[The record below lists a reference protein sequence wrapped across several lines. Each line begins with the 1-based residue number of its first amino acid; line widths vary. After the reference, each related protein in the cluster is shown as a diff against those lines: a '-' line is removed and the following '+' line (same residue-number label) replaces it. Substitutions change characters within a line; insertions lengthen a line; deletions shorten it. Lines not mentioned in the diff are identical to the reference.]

1 MLRRSLS
8 LTLVLALCL
17 TGAAAHAQ
25 RGKGE
30 KPGGEKGKSEPQG
43 KKPGA
48 EEKPGG
54 ESRGGSKP
62 PGGAWS
68 ENKKP
73 ASNPSR
79 EHEPENKPKSPNSN
93 EGAETAAERAA
104 KNKSPQATGAQGA
117 AAGAAAAN
125 RDKPATSGATGAAAG
140 AAAANRN
147 NPAVSGAQGA
157 AAGAAAA
164 NRNNPAA
171 TGAQGAAVGAAAVNR
186 NSPAVSG
193 AQGAAAGAAVA
204 ERNQPLAAG
213 AVPAAAGYAAVR
225 NSFNHPDVYSQQWYG
240 QHQGAWAAN
249 NWAAGSIWAPTTM
262 AGASGYLGYS
272 NNTPVS
278 YGYGSNVVY
287 QEGNVLVDGQSVGTA
302 EHFSQQAADLA
313 LVGQNAD
320 ISDTQDWLPLGVFAL
335 VRDEDQ
341 HAQLTLQLAVNKQGI
356 LRGNYNDVVIDHV
369 LPVHGAVDKE
379 TQRAAWTVD
388 NNKNFFMEAG
398 LSNLTTGEAPTL
410 IHKSGRTER
419 WLLVRLSQ
427 PEVQQ

>member
-1 MLRRSLS
+1 ML
-8 LTLVLALCL
+8 LAACL
-17 TGAAAHAQ
+17 AVPLAHGEQ

-30 KPGGEKGKSEPQG
+30 KPGGEKAGGGEKSKSEPHG
-43 KKPGA
+43 KKPGG

-73 ASNPSR
+73 AGNPSR
-79 EHEPENKPKSPNSN
+79 EQEPGNRSKSPNTN
-93 EGAETAAERAA
+93 EGE
-104 KNKSPQATGAQGA
+104 GA
-117 AAGAAAAN
+117 AAGAAAASRN
-125 RDKPATSGATGAAAG
+125 KPATSGANGAAAG

-147 NPAVSGAQGA
+147 NPSASGAEGA

-164 NRNNPAA
+164 NRNKPAASGAEGAAAGAAAANRNKPAASGAEGAAAGAAAANRNKPAA
-171 TGAQGAAVGAAAVNR
+171 TGAEGAAVGAAAAN
-186 NSPAVSG
+186 
-193 AQGAAAGAAVA
+193 
-204 ERNQPLAAG
+204 RNQPLAAG

-225 NSFNHPDVYSQQWYG
+225 DSFNHPEVYSPQWYG
-240 QHQGAWAAN
+240 NHQNAWTAAN
-249 NWAAGSIWAPTTM
+249 WSTGSAWTPTNM
-262 AGASGYLGYS
+262 AGVASYLGYA
-272 NNTPVS
+272 NNTPTS

-287 QEGNVLVDGQSVGTA
+287 QDGNVLVDGQSVGTA

-313 LVGQNAD
+313 QVGQNAKTTD
-320 ISDTQDWLPLGVFAL
+320 AEDWLPLGVFAL

-341 HAQLTLQLAVNKQGI
+341 HPQLTVQLAVNKQGI
-356 LRGNYNDVVIDHV
+356 LRGNYNDVVVDHV
-369 LPVHGAVDKE
+369 LPIHGAVDQE

-398 LSNLTTGEAPTL
+398 LSNLTSGESPTL

-419 WLLVRLSQ
+419 WLLVRLPQ
-427 PEVQQ
+427 PESQQ

>member
-1 MLRRSLS
+1 MPLVNQAAFPSSYVRWKRVIMLRRSLS

-17 TGAAAHAQ
+17 TGPVAYAQ

-43 KKPGA
+43 RKPGG

-68 ENKKP
+68 ESKKP
-73 ASNPSR
+73 AGNPSR
-79 EHEPENKPKSPNSN
+79 EHEPEHKPKSPQTN
-93 EGAETAAERAA
+93 EATSGAAERAA
-104 KNKSPQATGAQGA
+104 KNKSPQATGAE
-117 AAGAAAAN
+117 
-125 RDKPATSGATGAAAG
+125 GAAAG

-147 NPAVSGAQGA
+147 NPAASGAQGA

-171 TGAQGAAVGAAAVNR
+171 TGAQGAAAGAAAANR
-186 NSPAVSG
+186 NNPAVSG
-193 AQGAAAGAAVA
+193 VQGAAAGAAVA
-204 ERNQPLAAG
+204 ERNQPAT
-213 AVPAAAGYAAVR
+213 AAGYAAVR
-225 NSFNHPDVYSQQWYG
+225 SSFDHPNVYSPQWYG
-240 QHQGAWAAN
+240 EHQGVWSAP
-249 NWAAGSIWAPTTM
+249 NWVGGSVWAPTTM
-262 AGASGYLGYS
+262 AGASSYLGYS

-287 QEGNVLVDGQSVGTA
+287 QQGNVLVDGQNVGTA

-313 LVGQNAD
+313 LVGQNAKVND
-320 ISDTQDWLPLGVFAL
+320 SDDWLPLGVFAL
-335 VRDEDQ
+335 VRNEEQ
-341 HAQLTLQLAVNKQGI
+341 HAQLTIQLAVNKQGI

-369 LPVHGAVDKE
+369 LPIHGAIDKE

-419 WLLVRLSQ
+419 WLLVRLQQ

>member
-17 TGAAAHAQ
+17 TSPVAYAQ

-43 KKPGA
+43 KKPGG

-73 ASNPSR
+73 AGNPSHG
-79 EHEPENKPKSPNSN
+79 HEPENKPKSPNSK
-93 EGAETAAERAA
+93 EGTEAAAERAG
-104 KNKSPQATGAQGA
+104 KNKPPQASGAQGA

-125 RDKPATSGATGAAAG
+125 RNNPAATGAQGAAAG

-157 AAGAAAA
+157 AAGAA
-164 NRNNPAA
+164 
-171 TGAQGAAVGAAAVNR
+171 
-186 NSPAVSG
+186 
-193 AQGAAAGAAVA
+193 VA
-204 ERNQPLAAG
+204 DRNQPQATG
-213 AVPAAAGYAAVR
+213 AAAGYAAVR
-225 NSFNHPDVYSQQWYG
+225 NSFNHPDLYSQQWYG
-240 QHQGAWAAN
+240 QHQNAWSAN
-249 NWAAGSIWAPTTM
+249 NWAAGSIWAPTTL
-262 AGASGYLGYS
+262 AGATSYLGYA

-287 QEGNVLVDGQSVGTA
+287 DQGHVLVDGQNVGTA

-313 LVGQNAD
+313 LVGQNANT
-320 ISDTQDWLPLGVFAL
+320 SDTESWLPLGVFAL
-335 VRDEDQ
+335 VRDEEQ
-341 HAQLTLQLAVNKQGI
+341 HPQLTVQLAVNKQGI
-356 LRGNYNDVVIDHV
+356 LRGNYNDVVVDHV
-369 LPVHGAVDKE
+369 LPIHGAIDKE
-379 TQRAAWTVD
+379 SQRAAWTVD

-419 WLLVRLSQ
+419 WLLVRLQQ

>member
-17 TGAAAHAQ
+17 TGPVAYAQ

-43 KKPGA
+43 KKPGG

-54 ESRGGSKP
+54 EKPKSEPEGKKPGNEEKTGGQSRGGSKP

-73 ASNPSR
+73 AGNPSR
-79 EHEPENKPKSPNSN
+79 EHEPENKAKSPTSN
-93 EGAETAAERAA
+93 EGTEAAAERAA
-104 KNKSPQATGAQGA
+104 KNKPPQATGAQGA

-125 RDKPATSGATGAAAG
+125 RDRPATSGAT
-140 AAAANRN
+140 
-147 NPAVSGAQGA
+147 GA

-171 TGAQGAAVGAAAVNR
+171 TGAQGAAAGAAAANR
-186 NSPAVSG
+186 NNPAVTG

-204 ERNQPLAAG
+204 DRNQPQAT
-213 AVPAAAGYAAVR
+213 AAGYAAVR
-225 NSFNHPDVYSQQWYG
+225 DSFNHPDVYSQQWYG
-240 QHQGAWAAN
+240 QHDGAWSAT

-262 AGASGYLGYS
+262 AGASSYLGYS
-272 NNTPVS
+272 NITPVS

-287 QEGNVLVDGQSVGTA
+287 QQGNVLVDGQSVGTA

-313 LVGQNAD
+313 LVGQNA
-320 ISDTQDWLPLGVFAL
+320 STTDTEDWLPLGVFAL

-379 TQRAAWTVD
+379 TQRVAWTVD

-419 WLLVRLSQ
+419 WLLVRLPQ
-427 PEVQQ
+427 PEAQQ